1 MDRVLVCF
9 DNLYFSIFG
18 IAWLASIRE
27 LGQFK
32 GPIYAATFEP
42 VNMHITK
49 VLEEENVHLIPCF
62 DKPKTRE
69 SALEVLPISDPGSFV
84 FWDIDGY
91 FAKPIQ
97 PIFDKIADK
106 LLFTKNAGFIAGN
119 SFSWKTITDY
129 NRLNDYCGFAKKLD
143 VSKYFPDSIVTVD
156 ESWNFCYP
164 NRALPDNVVFVH
176 FAGEVK
182 KVSSLFIAEDLLF
195 ADRHVDIYKKWES
208 KFQIS
213 TNKKFIMR
221 KTKNE

>member
-1 MDRVLVCF
+1 MDKVFVCF
-9 DNLYFSIFG
+9 DNSYFSIFG

-32 GPIYAATFEP
+32 GPIYAAIFEP
-42 VNMHITK
+42 VNKHIAK

-97 PIFDKIADK
+97 PIFDKITDK
-106 LLFTKNAGFIAGN
+106 LLFSKNAGFFAGN
-119 SFSWKTITDY
+119 LQSWKTIVDY
-129 NRLNDYCGFAKKLD
+129 HRLSDFCGFIRNLD
-143 VSKYFPDSIVTVD
+143 FPKYFPESVVMTD

-164 NRALPDNVVFVH
+164 NRSLPDNVVFIH
-176 FAGEVK
+176 FAGELK
-182 KVSSLFIAEDLLF
+182 KVSSLFITKDLFFAE
-195 ADRHVDIYKKWES
+195 RHVDIYKKWES

-213 TNKKFIMR
+213 TSKKFIMR